1 MSASNRQYP
10 PTAETQTKKWFQ
22 FDETLKIEA
31 RFAWAVGVGW
41 ARVRLLISPPSRHH
55 HANIC

>member
-10 PTAETQTKKWFQ
+10 PTAEIQTKKWFQ

-31 RFAWAVGVGW
+31 RFAWAVGVWVGP
-41 ARVRLLISPPSRHH
+41 A
-55 HANIC
+55 

>member
-1 MSASNRQYP
+1 MNNKQYNERNRQYP

-31 RFAWAVGVGW
+31 RFAWAVGVWVGP
-41 ARVRLLISPPSRHH
+41 A
-55 HANIC
+55 